1 MSNLHKPY
9 PDMQTALE
17 QWRSFDDPAR
27 NDLRGKRARRRL
39 AAVVLVALAIGVF
52 SLGLTVVGLMR
63 QNEDNMTSY
72 SGSVMRINEMLADN
86 QNDVLEDIESQLVD
100 RRAQLAKLDK
110 QLETAQTQ
118 MQELVQQRTQL
129 DEQLIDAPVPETEEQ
144 QQAQRSAEERLL
156 DLSNRIAADT
166 NAILQ
171 LKEVRFTVKR
181 NVAKL
186 EGELE
191 HVQNAVAQIERE
203 RAARQQQVEDED
215 SPVTALQAD
224 LEAAERRV
232 AELVETNDVLRQSL
246 KGLTIECEGR

>member
-1 MSNLHKPY
+1 MSKLHKPY

-27 NDLRGKRARRRL
+27 NDLRGKR
-39 AAVVLVALAIGVF
+39 
-52 SLGLTVVGLMR
+52 
-63 QNEDNMTSY
+63 
-72 SGSVMRINEMLADN
+72 
-86 QNDVLEDIESQLVD
+86 
-100 RRAQLAKLDK
+100 
-110 QLETAQTQ
+110 AQTQ

-166 NAILQ
+166 NGILQ
-171 LKEVRFTVKR
+171 LEEAKFAVQRS
-181 NVAKL
+181 VAKL

-203 RAARQQQVEDED
+203 RAARQQQGEDED

-246 KGLTIECEGR
+246 KGLTIECEER